1 MKFNAECLRRGPVA
15 LAIVTSL
22 LSACATV
29 SSDPVV
35 GVCPP
40 VMEYSHSEQALVAT
54 EIETLPESAILV
66 SWLADYSLLRE
77 QANACGPGYDRE
89 IMW

>member
-1 MKFNAECLRRGPVA
+1 M
-15 LAIVTSL
+15 TSL
-22 LSACATV
+22 LTACATV

-40 VMEYSHSEQALVAT
+40 VVEYSWEEQVLVAT
-54 EIETLPESAILV
+54 EIESLPEGAILV

-77 QANACGPGYDRE
+77 QANACGPVSGRE
-89 IMW
+89 IVW